1 MQFNNNENEKV
12 HLIISFAIFI
22 HNNENENVHLIISSA
37 IFIIYVGGSEE
48 EGGKGDSSGVQVQ
61 LLLGCYRVTMNWTGN
76 VFFLSPFDVQLKK
89 INYRPCSPDVHSLL
103 G

>member
-37 IFIIYVGGSEE
+37 IFIIYVGCSEE

-76 VFFLSPFDVQLKK
+76 VFFSFSFWCTIKK
-89 INYRPCSPDVHSLL
+89 N
-103 G
+103 